1 MNLLSRGLPVE
12 GNKTPLS
19 RKDGKA
25 MTHRL
30 KISVSKEP
38 QEGGILTCRSVTIRE
53 RFLRFLFGQKQR
65 LTILVPGDS
74 VDTIAISEVPEEGVA
89 YE

>member
-1 MNLLSRGLPVE
+1 
-12 GNKTPLS
+12 
-19 RKDGKA
+19 

-38 QEGGILTCRSVTIRE
+38 QEGGILACRSVTIRE

>member
-1 MNLLSRGLPVE
+1 
-12 GNKTPLS
+12 
-19 RKDGKA
+19 

-38 QEGGILTCRSVTIRE
+38 QEGGILACRSVTIRE

-74 VDTIAISEVPEEGVA
+74 VDTIAISEVPEGGVTC
-89 YE
+89 E

>member
-1 MNLLSRGLPVE
+1 
-12 GNKTPLS
+12 
-19 RKDGKA
+19 

-38 QEGGILTCRSVTIRE
+38 QEGGILACRSVTIRE

-74 VDTIAISEVPEEGVA
+74 VESVYIAEVPEGGMACE
-89 YE
+89 

>member
-1 MNLLSRGLPVE
+1 
-12 GNKTPLS
+12 
-19 RKDGKA
+19 

-38 QEGGILTCRSVTIRE
+38 QEGGILACRSVTIRE

-74 VDTIAISEVPEEGVA
+74 VDTIAISEVQEEGVA